1 MRRSVGDFGMI
12 RLLPRLLVVLFI
24 ANAWSTSAR
33 AETVVALWNKAAIGA
48 VQSSGSSDLVTSR
61 ALAVVHR
68 AMYDAWT
75 VFDPAA
81 LGVRL
86 DTAALRRPAA
96 ERTDDNK
103 STAVSYA
110 AYRTLSDLF
119 PSEEARF
126 RAVMDALGL
135 DPARSA
141 SDEGAPAGLGLLAAD
156 LELRHAHDDGA
167 NQLGDRSP
175 GAYSD
180 YSGYTPP
187 NPADR
192 LIDLRRHQPILRPN
206 GKPALFD
213 GGHWPL
219 IRPFALYRA
228 SEFRPMSAPALTYD
242 DWELRSLAQ
251 HVIDVNAEL
260 TDRDKAIA
268 EFWTLGN
275 GTPTPPGQFHI
286 LAQHISETRGHGLDQ
301 DIKMFFIL
309 GNALHDT
316 AIAKIEAKMHFLTA
330 RPETLVRALFAGE
343 EILAWGGRGRGA
355 EIIDGKDFKPYRPTA
370 AAPEHVSGHSA
381 FGFAGAEAIRL
392 ATGSDALN
400 YTVVVKAG
408 SFAFDD
414 GPANDVVLAME
425 TLTEAA
431 RDIAL
436 SGIYGQAHFTTGD
449 QMGRLLGR
457 AVAQKVYAH
466 AMRFIEGTL

>member
-1 MRRSVGDFGMI
+1 MI

-119 PSEEARF
+119 PGEDARF

-141 SDEGAPAGLGLLAAD
+141 SDDGSPAGLGLLAAD

-180 YSGYTPP
+180 DSGYTPP

-192 LIDLRRHQPILRPN
+192 LIDLLRHQPILRPN
-206 GKPALFD
+206 GKP
-213 GGHWPL
+213 
-219 IRPFALYRA
+219 
-228 SEFRPMSAPALTYD
+228 
-242 DWELRSLAQ
+242 
-251 HVIDVNAEL
+251 
-260 TDRDKAIA
+260 
-268 EFWTLGN
+268 
-275 GTPTPPGQFHI
+275 
-286 LAQHISETRGHGLDQ
+286 
-301 DIKMFFIL
+301 
-309 GNALHDT
+309 
-316 AIAKIEAKMHFLTA
+316 
-330 RPETLVRALFAGE
+330 
-343 EILAWGGRGRGA
+343 
-355 EIIDGKDFKPYRPTA
+355 
-370 AAPEHVSGHSA
+370 
-381 FGFAGAEAIRL
+381 
-392 ATGSDALN
+392 
-400 YTVVVKAG
+400 
-408 SFAFDD
+408 
-414 GPANDVVLAME
+414 
-425 TLTEAA
+425 
-431 RDIAL
+431 
-436 SGIYGQAHFTTGD
+436 
-449 QMGRLLGR
+449 
-457 AVAQKVYAH
+457 
-466 AMRFIEGTL
+466 

>member
-1 MRRSVGDFGMI
+1 MI
-12 RLLPRLLVVLFI
+12 KLLPRLLFVLLFADACI
-24 ANAWSTSAR
+24 TSAR
-33 AETVVALWNKAAIGA
+33 AETAVTLWNKAAIEA

-75 VFDPAA
+75 AYDPLA

-86 DTAALRRPAA
+86 DTPELRRPAA
-96 ERTDDNK
+96 EHNDGNK
-103 STAVSYA
+103 SDAVSYA

-119 PSEEARF
+119 PGEEARF
-126 RAVMDALGL
+126 RAVMDTLNL
-135 DPARSA
+135 DPAPSTP
-141 SDEGAPAGLGLLAAD
+141 DEGSPAALGLLAAD

-180 YSGYTPP
+180 YSAYTPP

-192 LIDLRRHQPILRPN
+192 LIDLRRHQPILGRN
-206 GKPALFD
+206 GKPALF
-213 GGHWPL
+213 GGAHWPL

-228 SEFRPMSAPALTYD
+228 SEFRPASAPALTYD
-242 DWELRSLAQ
+242 DWELRALAQ
-251 HVIDVNAEL
+251 DIIDVNAEL

-275 GTPTPPGQFHI
+275 GTPTPPGQFHL
-286 LAQHISETRGHGLDQ
+286 LAQHISDTRGHGIDQ

-330 RPETLVRALFAGE
+330 RPETLIRALFAGE
-343 EILAWGGRGRGA
+343 KILAWGGRGRGA
-355 EIIDGKDFKPYRPTA
+355 EIVDGEDFKPYRPTA

-381 FGFAGAEAIRL
+381 FGYAGAEAIRL
-392 ATGSDALN
+392 ATGSDRLN

-414 GPANDVVLAME
+414 GPAEDVVLAME
-425 TLTEAA
+425 TLTEAS

-466 AMRFIEGTL
+466 AMRFIEGTR

>member
-1 MRRSVGDFGMI
+1 MFKVLS
-12 RLLPRLLVVLFI
+12 RLLFVLVLSNGF
-24 ANAWSTSAR
+24 ATAAHS
-33 AETVVALWNKAAIGA
+33 ETIVVRWNKVAIDA

-75 VFDPAA
+75 VYDPKA

-86 DTAALRRPAA
+86 DTAKLRRPAA
-96 ERTDDNK
+96 EHSADNK
-103 STAVSYA
+103 ATAISYA
-110 AYRTLSDLF
+110 AYRTLGDLF
-119 PSEEARF
+119 PGEGARF
-126 RAVMDALGL
+126 RAVMNELGL
-135 DPARSA
+135 DIALSG
-141 SDEGAPAGLGLLAAD
+141 SDHEAPAGLGLLAAD
-156 LELRHAHDDGA
+156 LELRHAHNDGA

-180 YSGYTPP
+180 YTRYTPP

-192 LIDLRRHQPILRPN
+192 LIDFRRHQPIMGSN

-219 IRPFALYRA
+219 IQPFALYRA
-228 SEFRPMSAPALTYD
+228 DEFRPMSAPALTYND
-242 DWELRSLAQ
+242 RELRALAQ
-251 HVIDVNAEL
+251 QIIDVNADL

-275 GTPTPPGQFHI
+275 GTPTPPGQFHL
-286 LAQHISETRGHGLDQ
+286 LAQHISQTRDHGLDQ

-330 RPETLVRALFAGE
+330 RPETLIRALFAGE
-343 EILAWGGRGRGA
+343 RILAWGGRGRGA
-355 EIIDGKDFKPYRPTA
+355 EVIEGKNFMPYRPTA
-370 AAPEHVSGHSA
+370 AAPEHLSGHSA
-381 FGFAGAEAIRL
+381 FGYAGGEALRL
-392 ATGSDALN
+392 ATGSDVLN

-414 GPANDVVLAME
+414 GPANDVVLSME
-425 TLTEAA
+425 TLTEAE
-431 RDIAL
+431 RDIAI

-449 QMGRLLGR
+449 QMGRILGR
-457 AVAQKVYAH
+457 AVAQKVHDH
-466 AMRFIEGTL
+466 AMRFIDGTI